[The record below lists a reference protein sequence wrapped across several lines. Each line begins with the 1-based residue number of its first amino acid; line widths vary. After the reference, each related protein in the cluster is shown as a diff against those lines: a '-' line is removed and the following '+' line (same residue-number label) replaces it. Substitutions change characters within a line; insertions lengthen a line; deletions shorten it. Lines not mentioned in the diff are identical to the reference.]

1 MTMGS
6 EALTRPKRRRRTIAA
21 AVGAALLMV
30 LFVAG
35 LAFANSI
42 AASRVADNARRLHW
56 TNAALGTSS
65 LARAA
70 LIQAVTAVELRAKG
84 LATTDDVEFVMAQ
97 AHSAQ
102 TELEDL
108 EAEGVSASMASL
120 DTLSAFSTVAADV
133 FAKLDEGNAAAAE
146 SIVVDELET
155 SYQDLSDVLYT
166 EQIAIQS
173 EIADHTDTA
182 ARTNSYI
189 VFALTLAIPAAAV
202 ATYWWVARGQ
212 VREYRIKAET
222 ELEAE
227 RALSRAKDSFIA
239 GLSHELRTP
248 LTSIYGFAEVL
259 TETGPNAPDDTP
271 EVAGI
276 IASEAAEL
284 TRMVDDLLAAARLDS
299 TGIEIHLAPT
309 RVNDVLQSATAPFLK
324 SGFAIKQKTT
334 GDVVL
339 ADGARLRHVLVNL
352 VSNAVR
358 HGGPEVG
365 IEASTGDGTVD
376 IEVWDN
382 GPGVPDD
389 RMERLFERFVHDG
402 HETLLAGSVGLG
414 LAVASR
420 LTEMMGGVLTYQRY
434 SNKTYFIVRL
444 PAPEPA
450 SDDGSAESV
459 AEVIRTMST

>member
-1 MTMGS
+1 
-6 EALTRPKRRRRTIAA
+6 
-21 AVGAALLMV
+21 MV

-42 AASRVADNARRLHW
+42 GASRVADNARRLHW
-56 TNAALGTSS
+56 ANAALGTSS
-65 LARAA
+65 LTRAA
-70 LIQAVTAVELRAKG
+70 LVQALTTVELRENG
-84 LATTDDVEFVMAQ
+84 LATAEDVQFVMAQ
-97 AHSAQ
+97 AYSARAELHNLE
-102 TELEDL
+102 TEEV
-108 EAEGVSASMASL
+108 AASMASF
-120 DTLSAFSTVAADV
+120 DDLSAFSATAAAVVSRLDAGDV
-133 FAKLDEGNAAAAE
+133 AAAE
-146 SIVVDELET
+146 SLIVDELET
-155 SYQDLSDVLYT
+155 SYQDLSGVLYT
-166 EQIAIQS
+166 EQMAIQG

-182 ARTNSYI
+182 ARTNNYI

-212 VREYRIKAET
+212 VREVRIKAET

-227 RALSRAKDSFIA
+227 RALGRAKDSFIA

-259 TETGPNAPDDTP
+259 SETGPNAPDDTP

-309 RVNDVLQSATAPFLK
+309 RVNDVVHSAAEPFLK
-324 SGFAIKQKTT
+324 SGFEIKQKPSS
-334 GDVVL
+334 DVVL

-358 HGGPEVG
+358 HGGPDVG
-365 IEASTGDGTVD
+365 IEASAGDGTVD

-389 RMERLFERFVHDG
+389 RMDRLFERFVHDG

-420 LTEMMGGVLTYQRY
+420 LTEMMGGTLTYQRY

-444 PAPEPA
+444 PAPEPT
-450 SDDGSAESV
+450 SHEESAESV
-459 AEVIRTMST
+459 AEVIRAMST